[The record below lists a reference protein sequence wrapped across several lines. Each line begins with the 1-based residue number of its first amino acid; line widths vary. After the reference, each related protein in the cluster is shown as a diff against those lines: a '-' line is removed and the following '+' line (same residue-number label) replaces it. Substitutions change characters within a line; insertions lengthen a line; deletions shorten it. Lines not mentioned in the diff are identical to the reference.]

1 MTRQSMTSSLFIF
14 FLIVLLSWL
23 QPVSIQA
30 QEVNLDVPFVPT
42 PYEVVD
48 EMLRLAELKKGDI
61 LYDLGCGDGR
71 IVIEAAK
78 RAGIRAVGIDI
89 DPERIRESEENA
101 IKAGVQKMVEFRCQ
115 NIFEADFSDAT
126 VVTMYLLPDV
136 NIRLRPTILRKLRP
150 GTRIVSHSFDM
161 DEWEP
166 EKHTYVAASL
176 YPHSV
181 YLWIVPANIS
191 GIWEWKMNLKQKKT
205 GCRLEIEQHFQKY
218 SGQLILGDEKIPLPE
233 GKVNGDLIDLVVT
246 PAGLKDTTLRFTG
259 RAIKDIIKGEI
270 QVVSGPKNSKESWE
284 ARRRPGTARDIDI

>member
-284 ARRRPGTARDIDI
+284 ARRRPGTAREIDS

>member
-284 ARRRPGTARDIDI
+284 ARRRPGTAREIHS

>member
-246 PAGLKDTTLRFTG
+246 PASLKDTTLRFTG

-284 ARRRPGTARDIDI
+284 ARRRPGTAREIHS

>member
-1 MTRQSMTSSLFIF
+1 M
-14 FLIVLLSWL
+14 IVLLSWL

-246 PAGLKDTTLRFTG
+246 PASLKDTTLRFTG

-284 ARRRPGTARDIDI
+284 ARRRPGTAREIDS

>member
-1 MTRQSMTSSLFIF
+1 MTSSLFIF

-246 PAGLKDTTLRFTG
+246 PASLKDTTLRFTG

-284 ARRRPGTARDIDI
+284 ARRRPGTAREIDS

>member
-1 MTRQSMTSSLFIF
+1 MSRQSMTSSLFIF

-284 ARRRPGTARDIDI
+284 ARRRPGTAREIDS

>member
-246 PAGLKDTTLRFTG
+246 PASLKDTTLRFTG

-284 ARRRPGTARDIDI
+284 ARRRPGTAREIDS

>member
-1 MTRQSMTSSLFIF
+1 MTSSLFIF

-284 ARRRPGTARDIDI
+284 ARRRPGTAREIHS

>member
-1 MTRQSMTSSLFIF
+1 MTRQSMTSALFIF

-89 DPERIRESEENA
+89 DPERIEESEANA

-166 EKHTYVAASL
+166 DKHTYVASSL

-191 GIWEWKMNLKQKKT
+191 GIWEWKMNLEQKKI
-205 GCRLEIEQHFQKY
+205 GCSLEIEQHFQKY

-246 PAGLKDTTLRFTG
+246 PASLKDTTLRFTG
-259 RAIKDIIKGEI
+259 KAIKNIIKGEI

-284 ARRRPGTARDIDI
+284 ARRRPGTAKEIDS

>member
-1 MTRQSMTSSLFIF
+1 MTSSLFIF

-284 ARRRPGTARDIDI
+284 ARRRPGTAREIDS